1 LKNYRSA
8 PRNPTIYQL
17 TLEARKLKVLKMMLA
32 LALASQLLLACS
44 KDTNTNANNTNN
56 SNTTKTSTT
65 TTNTTTTN
73 TSKSTNANA
82 EATAPQTATDASGD
96 NIFKHE
102 EGGIQF
108 ERPAGW
114 KAEPNGEQL
123 TLSTPDNALSVVLW
137 VPAEANFQQA
147 AEALDKELSKTITN
161 VKENG
166 EPRQTTVGGMK
177 TVSLNG
183 TGEVNGAEIQ
193 WAVDLI
199 QAKKPVI
206 VLTFAAPGMWE
217 KYQGDYQKFARSIR
231 PIG

>member
-1 LKNYRSA
+1 
-8 PRNPTIYQL
+8 
-17 TLEARKLKVLKMMLA
+17 LEARKLKALKMILA
-32 LALASQLLLACS
+32 LALASQFLLACS
-44 KDTNTNANNTNN
+44 KDANTNTNANNSNN
-56 SNTTKTSTT
+56 ANTTKTST

-73 TSKSTNANA
+73 TSKTANANT
-82 EATAPQTATDASGD
+82 EATAPQTATNASDD

-114 KAEPNGEQL
+114 KAEPNGEQM

-137 VPAEANFQQA
+137 VPAEANFQEA
-147 AEALDKELSKTITN
+147 AEALDKELSKTIKN
-161 VKENG
+161 VKESG
-166 EPRQTTVGGMK
+166 EPRQTTVGGMR
-177 TVSLNG
+177 TVSMNG

-217 KYQGDYQKFARSIR
+217 KYQGDYQKFARSIK
-231 PIG
+231 PLG